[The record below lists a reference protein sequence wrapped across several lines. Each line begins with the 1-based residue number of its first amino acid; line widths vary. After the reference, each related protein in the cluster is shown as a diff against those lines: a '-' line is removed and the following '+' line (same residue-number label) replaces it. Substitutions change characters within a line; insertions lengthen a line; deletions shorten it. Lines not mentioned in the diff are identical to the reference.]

1 MIRKI
6 KWNDHAILGN
16 LELDFTKPD
25 GSVYNTIVLAG
36 ENGTGKTTIL
46 ETLSTFLNLGS
57 IEPFEYISYMADGV
71 PYTITPNP
79 DDFPEFGFHSR
90 RNEVDGT
97 TQVIRSNRNNP
108 KLIESDLADLRHYGF
123 SYSKARYL
131 QNKTGNYTVKKCDDY
146 IAAQTAFYN
155 PALHAKASSFT
166 DQRGQTRN
174 YQTLSTYIRNLIDH
188 PDPNRNYTQEE
199 LKCSTELLIELCR

>member
-46 ETLSTFLNLGS
+46 EPLSTFLNLGS

-71 PYTITPNP
+71 PYAVIN
-79 DDFPEFGFHSR
+79 
-90 RNEVDGT
+90 VDGT
-97 TQVIRSNRNNP
+97 R
-108 KLIESDLADLRHYGF
+108 
-123 SYSKARYL
+123 
-131 QNKTGNYTVKKCDDY
+131 
-146 IAAQTAFYN
+146 
-155 PALHAKASSFT
+155 
-166 DQRGQTRN
+166 
-174 YQTLSTYIRNLIDH
+174 TLSRA
-188 PDPNRNYTQEE
+188 
-199 LKCSTELLIELCR
+199 

>member
-46 ETLSTFLNLGS
+46 ETLSTFPNLGS

-123 SYSKARYL
+123 SYSKARSGFNTL
-131 QNKTGNYTVKKCDDY
+131 IRKK
-146 IAAQTAFYN
+146 
-155 PALHAKASSFT
+155 
-166 DQRGQTRN
+166 
-174 YQTLSTYIRNLIDH
+174 
-188 PDPNRNYTQEE
+188 
-199 LKCSTELLIELCR
+199 

>member
-6 KWNDHAILGN
+6 KWNNHAILGN

-79 DDFPEFGFHSR
+79 DDFPKIGFHFR
-90 RNEVDGT
+90 KNEVDGT
-97 TQVIRSNRNNP
+97 TQVIRSARNSNSE
-108 KLIESDLADLRHYGF
+108 LIESDLADLRHYGF
-123 SYSKARYL
+123 SYSKARSGFHTQKVTSTTIQQLDSDKYE
-131 QNKTGNYTVKKCDDY
+131 DDTKDDFTS
-146 IAAQTAFYN
+146 IKQLIIDIDAQDNSKWMEITESGAGT
-155 PALHAKASSFT
+155 PFT
-166 DQRGQTRN
+166 TFKQKVIGV
-174 YQTLSTYIRNLIDH
+174 
-188 PDPNRNYTQEE
+188 
-199 LKCSTELLIELCR
+199 

>member
-57 IEPFEYISYMADGV
+57 IEPFEYISYMADGGLPHQNRRIICV
-71 PYTITPNP
+71 FSSRKAANTP
-79 DDFPEFGFHSR
+79 PEPLENFENTH
-90 RNEVDGT
+90 
-97 TQVIRSNRNNP
+97 
-108 KLIESDLADLRHYGF
+108 LI
-123 SYSKARYL
+123 
-131 QNKTGNYTVKKCDDY
+131 Y
-146 IAAQTAFYN
+146 INFICQ
-155 PALHAKASSFT
+155 
-166 DQRGQTRN
+166 
-174 YQTLSTYIRNLIDH
+174 
-188 PDPNRNYTQEE
+188 
-199 LKCSTELLIELCR
+199 

>member
-16 LELDFTKPD
+16 LELDFAKPD

-71 PYTITPNP
+71 PYTITPSP
-79 DDFPEFGFHSR
+79 DDSPKFGFHSR
-90 RNEVDGT
+90 KNELDET
-97 TQVIRSNRNNP
+97 SKAIRSNRNNNP
-108 KLIESDLADLRHYGF
+108 SSIDSDPADLRHYGF
-123 SYSKARYL
+123 SYSKARSGFHTQKVTSTTIQQLDSDKYE
-131 QNKTGNYTVKKCDDY
+131 DDTKDDFTSIKQLIIDIADHY
-146 IAAQTAFYN
+146 IQRISRLPQFCRPLHRQKQTIWH
-155 PALHAKASSFT
+155 LGSF
-166 DQRGQTRN
+166 
-174 YQTLSTYIRNLIDH
+174 L
-188 PDPNRNYTQEE
+188 
-199 LKCSTELLIELCR
+199 

>member
-90 RNEVDGT
+90 KNEVDGT
-97 TQVIRSNRNNP
+97 TQVIRSDRNHNP
-108 KLIESDLADLRHYGF
+108 KLIESDSADLRHYGF
-123 SYSKARYL
+123 SYSKARSGFNTQKVKSTTIQQLDSDKYENDTKDDFTSIKQL
-131 QNKTGNYTVKKCDDY
+131 IIDIADHYIGRNK
-146 IAAQTAFYN
+146 
-155 PALHAKASSFT
+155 
-166 DQRGQTRN
+166 
-174 YQTLSTYIRNLIDH
+174 LSGIW
-188 PDPNRNYTQEE
+188 DPF
-199 LKCSTELLIELCR
+199 CRLPH

>member
-57 IEPFEYISYMADGV
+57 IEPFEYIK
-71 PYTITPNP
+71 
-79 DDFPEFGFHSR
+79 
-90 RNEVDGT
+90 
-97 TQVIRSNRNNP
+97 Q
-108 KLIESDLADLRHYGF
+108 
-123 SYSKARYL
+123 
-131 QNKTGNYTVKKCDDY
+131 QNIPCAAAQIAGEAMNVKKPADY
-146 IAAQTAFYN
+146 SVMYRK
-155 PALHAKASSFT
+155 L
-166 DQRGQTRN
+166 
-174 YQTLSTYIRNLIDH
+174 
-188 PDPNRNYTQEE
+188 
-199 LKCSTELLIELCR
+199 TEILA